1 MAPFSNRVERGYR
14 FLDHA
19 TDAVVEAE
27 GKSMREAFAAAADAA
42 VDLTLDR
49 DSVAEGGHVEI
60 RAEGE
65 DLSYLLYSWLEEVVF
80 ALITRGFAIRRVE
93 IDKEASS
100 DLDAAA
106 VAAAADGSAATIA
119 SAAVEPLVIR
129 AKAYGE
135 PLDLGRHGF
144 KLEIKAPTFHEMS
157 IKRSEAGASV
167 RFLLDL

>member
-14 FLDHA
+14 FLEHA

-49 DSVAEGGHVEI
+49 GLVAEDGHMEI

-65 DLSYLLYSWLEEVVF
+65 DLSYLLYSWLEEIVF

-93 IDKEASS
+93 IDGEASS

-106 VAAAADGSAATIA
+106 APGGDGSGS
-119 SAAVEPLVIR
+119 SAAEPLSIR
-129 AKAYGE
+129 ARAYGE
-135 PLDLGRHGF
+135 PLDLKRHGF

>member
-14 FLDHA
+14 FLEHA

-49 DSVAEGGHVEI
+49 GSVAEDGHMEV

-65 DLSYLLYSWLEEVVF
+65 DLSYLLYSWLEEIVF

-93 IDKEASS
+93 IDEGASS

-106 VAAAADGSAATIA
+106 ASGGDGSS
-119 SAAVEPLVIR
+119 SAAEPLSIR
-129 AKAYGE
+129 ARAYGE
-135 PLDLGRHGF
+135 PLDLKRHGF

>member
-1 MAPFSNRVERGYR
+1 MERGYR
-14 FLDHA
+14 FLEHA

-27 GKSMREAFAAAADAA
+27 GKSMREAFAAAADAT

-49 DSVAEGGHVEI
+49 GLVAEDGHMEI

-65 DLSYLLYSWLEEVVF
+65 DLSYLLYSWLEEIVF

-93 IDKEASS
+93 IDEGASS

-106 VAAAADGSAATIA
+106 ASSGDDGSGS
-119 SAAVEPLVIR
+119 SAAEPLSIR
-129 AKAYGE
+129 ARAYGE

>member
-1 MAPFSNRVERGYR
+1 MERGYR
-14 FLDHA
+14 LLEHA

-65 DLSYLLYSWLEEVVF
+65 DLSYLLYSWLEEVIF

-106 VAAAADGSAATIA
+106 AADGSATTTT
-119 SAAVEPLVIR
+119 AAAAAAEPLVIR

-144 KLEIKAPTFHEMS
+144 KLEIKAPTFHEMI

>member
-1 MAPFSNRVERGYR
+1 MAPFSNCVERGYR
-14 FLDHA
+14 FLEHA

-27 GKSMREAFAAAADAA
+27 GRSMREAFAAAADAA

-49 DSVAEGGHVEI
+49 GLVAEDGHMEI

-65 DLSYLLYSWLEEVVF
+65 DLSYLLYSWLEEIVF

-93 IDKEASS
+93 IDEGASS

-106 VAAAADGSAATIA
+106 ASGGDGSGSIA
-119 SAAVEPLVIR
+119 EPLSICAR
-129 AKAYGE
+129 AYGE
-135 PLDLGRHGF
+135 PLDLKRHGF

>member
-1 MAPFSNRVERGYR
+1 MERGYR
-14 FLDHA
+14 FLEHA

-27 GKSMREAFAAAADAA
+27 GKSMREAFAAAADAT

-49 DSVAEGGHVEI
+49 DSVAEGGCVEI

-65 DLSYLLYSWLEEVVF
+65 DLSYLLYSWLEEIIF

-93 IDKEASS
+93 IDAGASS

-106 VAAAADGSAATIA
+106 IAVGSSDSAA
-119 SAAVEPLVIR
+119 EPLAIR
-129 AKAYGE
+129 ARAYGE

-144 KLEIKAPTFHEMS
+144 KLEIKAPTFHEMV

>member
-1 MAPFSNRVERGYR
+1 VAPFSNRVERGYR
-14 FLDHA
+14 FLEHA

-49 DSVAEGGHVEI
+49 GSVAEDGHMEI

-93 IDKEASS
+93 IDEEASS

-106 VAAAADGSAATIA
+106 ASGGDGSAA
-119 SAAVEPLVIR
+119 EPLSIR
-129 AKAYGE
+129 ARAYGE

>member
-14 FLDHA
+14 LLEHA

-49 DSVAEGGHVEI
+49 GSVAENEHVEI

-65 DLSYLLYSWLEEVVF
+65 DLSYLLYSWLEEIIF

-106 VAAAADGSAATIA
+106 AAAAA
-119 SAAVEPLVIR
+119 EPLVIR
-129 AKAYGE
+129 ARAYGE

-144 KLEIKAPTFHEMS
+144 KLEIKAPTFHEMI

>member
-1 MAPFSNRVERGYR
+1 MAPFSNRVERAYR
-14 FLDHA
+14 FLEHA

-49 DSVAEGGHVEI
+49 GSVAEGGHVEI

-80 ALITRGFAIRRVE
+80 VLITRGFAIRRVE
-93 IDKEASS
+93 IDKETSS

-106 VAAAADGSAATIA
+106 VVTAAAAADDSAT
-119 SAAVEPLVIR
+119 EPLVIR

-144 KLEIKAPTFHEMS
+144 KLEIKAPTFHEMV

>member
-1 MAPFSNRVERGYR
+1 MERGYR
-14 FLDHA
+14 FLEHA

-27 GKSMREAFAAAADAA
+27 GKSMGEAFAAAADAA

-49 DSVAEGGHVEI
+49 SSVAEGGRVEI

-65 DLSYLLYSWLEEVVF
+65 DLSYLLYSWLEEVIF

-106 VAAAADGSAATIA
+106 VYGGDGSADAD
-119 SAAVEPLVIR
+119 AAEPLVIR
-129 AKAYGE
+129 ATAYGE

-144 KLEIKAPTFHEMS
+144 KLEIKAPTFHEMA

>member
-1 MAPFSNRVERGYR
+1 VEKGYR
-14 FLDHA
+14 FLEHA

-27 GKSMREAFAAAADAA
+27 GKSIWEAFAAAADAA

-49 DSVAEGGHVEI
+49 DLVAEDGHVEI

-65 DLSYLLYSWLEEVVF
+65 DLSYLLYSWLEEIVF

-93 IDKEASS
+93 IDEGASS

-106 VAAAADGSAATIA
+106 AYDGGSGSSSGNNA
-119 SAAVEPLVIR
+119 EPLVIHAR
-129 AKAYGE
+129 AYGE

-144 KLEIKAPTFHEMS
+144 RVEIKAPTFHEMS
-157 IKRSEAGASV
+157 ITRSETGASV

>member
-1 MAPFSNRVERGYR
+1 MERGYR
-14 FLDHA
+14 LLEHA

-49 DSVAEGGHVEI
+49 DSVTEGGHVEI

-65 DLSYLLYSWLEEVVF
+65 DLSYLLYSWLEEVIF

-93 IDKEASS
+93 IDKETSS
-100 DLDAAA
+100 DLD
-106 VAAAADGSAATIA
+106 AAAADGSAATA
-119 SAAVEPLVIR
+119 TAEPLVIR

-144 KLEIKAPTFHEMS
+144 KLEIKAPTFHEMI

>member
-1 MAPFSNRVERGYR
+1 MERGYR
-14 FLDHA
+14 FLEHA

-27 GKSMREAFAAAADAA
+27 GKSMREAFAAAADAT

-49 DSVAEGGHVEI
+49 GSVAECDYVEI

-65 DLSYLLYSWLEEVVF
+65 DLSYLLYSWLEEVIF

-93 IDKEASS
+93 IDEGASS

-106 VAAAADGSAATIA
+106 ATAAAGSGAK
-119 SAAVEPLVIR
+119 PLTIR
-129 AKAYGE
+129 ARAYGE

-157 IKRSEAGASV
+157 IKGSDAGASV

>member
-1 MAPFSNRVERGYR
+1 MEKGYR
-14 FLDHA
+14 FLEHA

-27 GKSMREAFAAAADAA
+27 GSSMREAFAAAADAA

-49 DSVAEGGHVEI
+49 GLVAEDGYVEI

-65 DLSYLLYSWLEEVVF
+65 DLSYLLYSWLEEVIF

-93 IDKEASS
+93 IDEGASS

-106 VAAAADGSAATIA
+106 ATGGSGSGSDA
-119 SAAVEPLVIR
+119 EPLVLH

-135 PLDLGRHGF
+135 PIDLGRHGF
-144 KLEIKAPTFHEMS
+144 KVEIKAPTFHEMS
-157 IKRSEAGASV
+157 ITRSEAGASV

>member
-1 MAPFSNRVERGYR
+1 MERGYR
-14 FLDHA
+14 FLEHA

-49 DSVAEGGHVEI
+49 GSVAEGGHVEI

-65 DLSYLLYSWLEEVVF
+65 DLSYLLYSWLEEIIF

-93 IDKEASS
+93 IDEGASS

-106 VAAAADGSAATIA
+106 FGGDGSAA
-119 SAAVEPLVIR
+119 EPLAIR
-129 AKAYGE
+129 ARAYGE

-144 KLEIKAPTFHEMS
+144 KVEIKAPTFHEMS
-157 IKRSEAGASV
+157 IRRSEAGASV

>member
-1 MAPFSNRVERGYR
+1 MEKGYR
-14 FLDHA
+14 FLEHA

-27 GKSMREAFAAAADAA
+27 GSSMREAFAAAADAT

-49 DSVAEGGHVEI
+49 DSVAEDGYVKI

-65 DLSYLLYSWLEEVVF
+65 DLSYLLYSWLEEIIF

-93 IDKEASS
+93 IDEGASS

-106 VAAAADGSAATIA
+106 ATGGSDA
-119 SAAVEPLVIR
+119 EPLALH

-135 PLDLGRHGF
+135 PIDLGRHGF
-144 KLEIKAPTFHEMS
+144 KVEIKAPTFHEMS
-157 IKRSEAGASV
+157 ITRSEAGASV

>member
-1 MAPFSNRVERGYR
+1 MERGYR
-14 FLDHA
+14 LLEHA

-27 GKSMREAFAAAADAA
+27 GESMREAFAAAADAT

-65 DLSYLLYSWLEEVVF
+65 DLSYLLYSWLEEVIF

-93 IDKEASS
+93 IDKETSS

-106 VAAAADGSAATIA
+106 A
-119 SAAVEPLVIR
+119 EPLVIR

-144 KLEIKAPTFHEMS
+144 KLEIKAPTFHEMI

>member
-1 MAPFSNRVERGYR
+1 MAPFSNRVKRGYR
-14 FLDHA
+14 FLEHA

-27 GKSMREAFAAAADAA
+27 GKSMREAFAAAADAT

-65 DLSYLLYSWLEEVVF
+65 DLSYLLYSWLEEVIF

-106 VAAAADGSAATIA
+106 VVATA
-119 SAAVEPLVIR
+119 EPLVIR

-144 KLEIKAPTFHEMS
+144 KLEIKAPTFHEMI

>member
-1 MAPFSNRVERGYR
+1 MERGYR
-14 FLDHA
+14 FLEHA

-27 GKSMREAFAAAADAA
+27 GKSMREAFAAAADAT

-49 DSVAEGGHVEI
+49 GSVAECDYVEI

-65 DLSYLLYSWLEEVVF
+65 DLSYLLYGWLEEVIF

-93 IDKEASS
+93 IDEGASS

-106 VAAAADGSAATIA
+106 ATAGGGSSSSSSSSSSATD
-119 SAAVEPLVIR
+119 PLTIR
-129 AKAYGE
+129 ARAYGE

-144 KLEIKAPTFHEMS
+144 KVEIKAPTFHEMS
-157 IKRSEAGASV
+157 IRRSEAGASV

>member
-1 MAPFSNRVERGYR
+1 MEKRGYR
-14 FLDHA
+14 FLEHA

-27 GKSMREAFAAAADAA
+27 GASMWEAFAAAADAT

-49 DSVAEGGHVEI
+49 DSVAEDGHVEI

-65 DLSYLLYSWLEEVVF
+65 DLSYLLYSWLEEIIF

-93 IDKEASS
+93 IDAGASS

-106 VAAAADGSAATIA
+106 AYGGDGNSAAE
-119 SAAVEPLVIR
+119 SLVIR
-129 AKAYGE
+129 ARAYGE

-144 KLEIKAPTFHEMS
+144 KVEIKAPTFHEMS
-157 IKRSEAGASV
+157 IRRSEAGASV